1 MKESHAIG
9 AARKP
14 SAQAEVT
21 ILHPGAEHARSG
33 TAKSMARG
41 IVLTT
46 LIVAVLAALPWIG
59 STVLVQ
65 FGINLLL
72 LATLA
77 QGWNIIGGY
86 AGYPS
91 FGNSVFYGLGAYGVA
106 IAMVQ
111 YHLPFWVGMLLGLG
125 LGVAFAGLLGLAVL
139 RLKGH
144 YFAICTLGLALV
156 MTAIVSN
163 LEIAGS
169 NIGLVLP
176 LLRSEVLF
184 YELALGLLVLATL
197 AIFWL
202 SRSRYG
208 LGLIAIRENEE
219 GAAAMGIDTTLYKVM
234 AFMLSA
240 GFTALAGGIYA
251 YYITFIDPVGV
262 FDVGLN
268 VKMIIMAVFGGPG
281 SVLGPV
287 VGAFILSVVSEIL
300 ATQVTSVASLFF
312 GAVIVIAVV
321 FMPRGIVHLVQHVYR
336 VRWRYFT
343 DNVRTHRL

>member
-1 MKESHAIG
+1 
-9 AARKP
+9 
-14 SAQAEVT
+14 V
-21 ILHPGAEHARSG
+21 
-33 TAKSMARG
+33 
-41 IVLTT
+41 VLAL
-46 LIVAVLAALPWIG
+46 LIAVLAALPWIG
-59 STVLVQ
+59 NTVLVQ
-65 FGINLLL
+65 FGINVLL

-106 IAMVQ
+106 IAMVEF
-111 YHLPFWVGMLLGLG
+111 HLPFWMGMLLGLG
-125 LGVAFAGLLGLAVL
+125 LGVGFAGLLGIAVL

-176 LLRSEVLF
+176 LLSSEVLF

-197 AIFWL
+197 TIFWL
-202 SRSRYG
+202 SRSRFG
-208 LGLIAIRENEE
+208 LGLIAIRESEE
-219 GAAAMGIDTTLYKVM
+219 GAAVMGVNTTLYKVL
-234 AFMLSA
+234 ALMLSA
-240 GFTALAGGIYA
+240 AFTALAGGIYA

-262 FDVGLN
+262 FDIGLN

-287 VGAFILSVVSEIL
+287 VGAFILSVVSEVL
-300 ATQVTSVASLFF
+300 ATRVTSIASMFF
-312 GAVIVIAVV
+312 GVVIVIAVV
-321 FMPRGIVHLVQHVYR
+321 FMPRGIADFVQHINR
-336 VRWRYFT
+336 MGWRYFI

>member
-1 MKESHAIG
+1 MKSIAW
-9 AARKP
+9 
-14 SAQAEVT
+14 
-21 ILHPGAEHARSG
+21 
-33 TAKSMARG
+33 G
-41 IVLTT
+41 IVLTV
-46 LIVAVLAALPWIG
+46 IVILLAALPWMG
-59 STVLVQ
+59 NTVLVQ
-65 FGINLLL
+65 FGINVLL

-106 IAMVQ
+106 IAMAQ
-111 YHLPFWVGMLLGLG
+111 FHLPFWVGMLLGLG
-125 LGVAFAGLLGLAVL
+125 LGVAFAGVLGLAVL

-163 LEIAGS
+163 LDIAGS

-176 LLRSEVLF
+176 LLRSETLF
-184 YELALGLLVLATL
+184 YELALGLLVIATL
-197 AIFWL
+197 TIFWL
-202 SRSRYG
+202 SRSRFG

-219 GAAAMGIDTTLYKVM
+219 GAAVMGVNTTLYKVL

-240 GFTALAGGIYA
+240 AFTALAGGIYA

-262 FDVGLN
+262 FDIALN

-287 VGAFILSVVSEIL
+287 VGAFILSVVSEVL
-300 ATQVTSVASLFF
+300 ATRVTSIASMFF
-312 GAVIVIAVV
+312 GIVIVIAVV
-321 FMPRGIVHLVQHVYR
+321 FMPRGIADFVQHINR
-336 VRWRYFT
+336 MGWRYFI

>member
-1 MKESHAIG
+1 MTGG
-9 AARKP
+9 AAASP
-14 SAQAEVT
+14 QP
-21 ILHPGAEHARSG
+21 PGHDSG
-33 TAKSMARG
+33 GRAKRVAG
-41 IVLTT
+41 AIVLA
-46 LIVAVLAALPWIG
+46 IVVAVLAALPWIG
-59 STVLVQ
+59 NTVLVG
-65 FGINLLL
+65 FGISVLL
-72 LATLA
+72 LATVA
-77 QGWNIIGGY
+77 QGWNIIGGFT
-86 AGYPS
+86 GYPS

-111 YHLPFWVGMLLGLG
+111 YGLPFWVGLLLGLA

-163 LEIAGS
+163 LGIAGG

-176 LLRSEVLF
+176 LLQSEVLF
-184 YELALGLLVLATL
+184 YELALALLVLATL
-197 AIFWL
+197 TVFWL
-202 SRSRYG
+202 SRSRFG

-219 GAAAMGIDTTLYKVM
+219 GAAVMGVNTTLYKVL

-240 GFTALAGGIYA
+240 AFTALAGGIYA

-262 FDVGLN
+262 FDITLN

-287 VGAFILSVVSEIL
+287 VGAFILSAVAEVL
-300 ATQVTSVASLFF
+300 ATRLTSIASMFF
-312 GAVIVIAVV
+312 GIVIVVAVV
-321 FMPRGIVHLVQHVYR
+321 FMPRGITDLVR
-336 VRWRYFT
+336 RIRPMGWRYFI
-343 DNVRTHRL
+343 DNVKTHRL

>member
-1 MKESHAIG
+1 MKS
-9 AARKP
+9 
-14 SAQAEVT
+14 
-21 ILHPGAEHARSG
+21 
-33 TAKSMARG
+33 
-41 IVLTT
+41 IVCGSVLAV
-46 LIVAVLAALPWIG
+46 IVAMLAALPWTG
-59 STVLVQ
+59 NTVLVQ
-65 FGINLLL
+65 FGISVLL

-86 AGYPS
+86 AGFPS

-197 AIFWL
+197 TVFWL
-202 SRSRYG
+202 SRSRFG
-208 LGLIAIRENEE
+208 VGLIAIRENEE
-219 GAAAMGIDTTLYKVM
+219 GAAVMGVNTTLYKVL

-240 GFTALAGGIYA
+240 TFTALAGGIYA

-262 FDVGLN
+262 FDITLN

-287 VGAFILSVVSEIL
+287 VGAFILSAISEVL
-300 ATQVTSVASLFF
+300 ATKLTSIASMFF
-312 GAVIVIAVV
+312 GIVIVIAVV
-321 FMPRGIVHLVQHVYR
+321 FMPRGIAHLVQHIR
-336 VRWRYFT
+336 QMGWRYFI

>member
-1 MKESHAIG
+1 MKS
-9 AARKP
+9 
-14 SAQAEVT
+14 
-21 ILHPGAEHARSG
+21 
-33 TAKSMARG
+33 TAWG
-41 IVLTT
+41 IVLAA
-46 LIVAVLAALPWIG
+46 IVAALAALPWIG
-59 STVLVQ
+59 NTVLVQ
-65 FGINLLL
+65 FGISVLL

-77 QGWNIIGGY
+77 QGWNIIGGFT
-86 AGYPS
+86 GYPS

-111 YHLPFWVGMLLGLG
+111 YHLPFWAGMLLGLS

-144 YFAICTLGLALV
+144 YFAICTLGLAFV

-197 AIFWL
+197 TVFWL
-202 SRSRYG
+202 SRSRFG

-219 GAAAMGIDTTLYKVM
+219 GAAVMGVNTNLYKVL
-234 AFMLSA
+234 AFILSA
-240 GFTALAGGIYA
+240 AFTALAGGIYA
-251 YYITFIDPVGV
+251 YYITFIDPAGA
-262 FDVGLN
+262 FDIGLN

-287 VGAFILSVVSEIL
+287 VGAFILSTISEVL
-300 ATQVTSVASLFF
+300 ATKVTSIASLFF
-312 GAVIVIAVV
+312 GIVIVIAVV
-321 FMPRGIVHLVQHVYR
+321 FMPRGIVHLVQHIRR
-336 VRWRYFT
+336 VGWRYFI

>member
-1 MKESHAIG
+1 MKS
-9 AARKP
+9 
-14 SAQAEVT
+14 
-21 ILHPGAEHARSG
+21 
-33 TAKSMARG
+33 TAWG
-41 IVLTT
+41 IVLAV
-46 LIVAVLAALPWIG
+46 IVALLAALPWIG
-59 STVLVQ
+59 NTVLVQ
-65 FGINLLL
+65 FGINVLL

-77 QGWNIIGGY
+77 QGWNIIGGFT
-86 AGYPS
+86 GYPS

-125 LGVAFAGLLGLAVL
+125 LGIAFAGLLGLAVL

-163 LEIAGS
+163 LEIAGG

-197 AIFWL
+197 TIFWL
-202 SRSRYG
+202 SHSRFG

-219 GAAAMGIDTTLYKVM
+219 SAAVMGVNTTLYKVL

-240 GFTALAGGIYA
+240 AFTALAGGIYA

-262 FDVGLN
+262 FDIGLN

-287 VGAFILSVVSEIL
+287 VGAFILSVISEVL
-300 ATQVTSVASLFF
+300 ATKVTSIASMFF
-312 GAVIVIAVV
+312 GIVIVIAVV
-321 FMPRGIVHLVQHVYR
+321 FMPRGIAHLVQHIKR
-336 VRWRYFT
+336 AGWRYFI

>member
-1 MKESHAIG
+1 MKS
-9 AARKP
+9 
-14 SAQAEVT
+14 
-21 ILHPGAEHARSG
+21 
-33 TAKSMARG
+33 TAWG
-41 IVLTT
+41 IVLPV
-46 LIVAVLAALPWIG
+46 IVALFAALPWIG
-59 STVLVQ
+59 NTVLVQ
-65 FGINLLL
+65 FGINVLL

-86 AGYPS
+86 TGYPS

-197 AIFWL
+197 TIFWL
-202 SRSRYG
+202 SRSRFG

-219 GAAAMGIDTTLYKVM
+219 GAAVMGVNTTLYKVL

-240 GFTALAGGIYA
+240 AFTALAGGIYA

-262 FDVGLN
+262 FDIGLN

-281 SVLGPV
+281 SVLDPV
-287 VGAFILSVVSEIL
+287 AGAFILSAISEVL
-300 ATQVTSVASLFF
+300 ATKVTSIASMFF
-312 GAVIVIAVV
+312 GIVIVIAVM
-321 FMPRGIVHLVQHVYR
+321 FMPRGIAHLVQHIKR
-336 VRWRYFT
+336 VGWGYFI

>member
-1 MKESHAIG
+1 MKS
-9 AARKP
+9 
-14 SAQAEVT
+14 
-21 ILHPGAEHARSG
+21 
-33 TAKSMARG
+33 TAWG
-41 IVLTT
+41 IVLAV
-46 LIVAVLAALPWIG
+46 IVALLAALPWIG
-59 STVLVQ
+59 NTVLVQ
-65 FGINLLL
+65 FGINVLL

-86 AGYPS
+86 TGYPS

-125 LGVAFAGLLGLAVL
+125 LGVVFAGLLGLAVL

-197 AIFWL
+197 TIFWL
-202 SRSRYG
+202 SRSRFG

-219 GAAAMGIDTTLYKVM
+219 GAAVMGVNTTLYKVL

-240 GFTALAGGIYA
+240 AFTALAGGIYA

-262 FDVGLN
+262 FDIGLN

-287 VGAFILSVVSEIL
+287 AGAFILSTISEVL
-300 ATQVTSVASLFF
+300 ATKVTSIASMFF
-312 GAVIVIAVV
+312 GIVIVIAVM
-321 FMPRGIVHLVQHVYR
+321 FMPRGIAHLVQHIKR
-336 VRWRYFT
+336 MGWGYFI

>member
-1 MKESHAIG
+1 MKNIAW
-9 AARKP
+9 P
-14 SAQAEVT
+14 
-21 ILHPGAEHARSG
+21 
-33 TAKSMARG
+33 
-41 IVLTT
+41 IVLT

-65 FGINLLL
+65 FGISVLV

-86 AGYPS
+86 TGCPS

-106 IAMVQ
+106 IAMAQ
-111 YHLPFWVGMLLGLG
+111 YDLPFWVGMLLGLA
-125 LGVAFAGLLGLAVL
+125 LGVVFAGLLGLAVL

-156 MTAIVSN
+156 MTAVVSN
-163 LEIAGS
+163 LDIAGG

-176 LLRSEVLF
+176 LHRGEVLF
-184 YELALGLLVLATL
+184 YELALALLLLATL
-197 AIFWL
+197 TIYWL
-202 SRSRYG
+202 SRSRFG

-219 GAAAMGIDTTLYKVM
+219 GAAVMGVNTTLYKTL

-240 GFTALAGGIYA
+240 AFTALAGGIYA

-262 FDVGLN
+262 FDIGLN

-287 VGAFILSVVSEIL
+287 VGALILSAISEVL
-300 ATQVTSVASLFF
+300 ATKLTSIASMFF
-312 GAVIVIAVV
+312 GIVIVIAVV
-321 FMPRGIVHLVQHVYR
+321 FMPRGIAHLAQHVR
-336 VRWRYFT
+336 QTGWRYFI

>member
-1 MKESHAIG
+1 MKS
-9 AARKP
+9 
-14 SAQAEVT
+14 
-21 ILHPGAEHARSG
+21 
-33 TAKSMARG
+33 TAWG
-41 IVLTT
+41 IVLAV
-46 LIVAVLAALPWIG
+46 IVALLAALPWIG
-59 STVLVQ
+59 NTVLVQ
-65 FGINLLL
+65 FGINVLL

-86 AGYPS
+86 TGYPS

-125 LGVAFAGLLGLAVL
+125 LGVVFAGLLGLAVL

-163 LEIAGS
+163 LEIAGG

-197 AIFWL
+197 TIFWL
-202 SRSRYG
+202 SRSRFG

-219 GAAAMGIDTTLYKVM
+219 GAAVMGVNTTLYKVL

-240 GFTALAGGIYA
+240 AFTALAGGIYA

-262 FDVGLN
+262 FDIGLN

-287 VGAFILSVVSEIL
+287 VGAFILSAISEVL
-300 ATQVTSVASLFF
+300 ATKVTSIASMFF
-312 GAVIVIAVV
+312 GIVIVIAVV
-321 FMPRGIVHLVQHVYR
+321 FMPRGIAHLVQHIKR
-336 VRWRYFT
+336 MGWGYFF

>member
-1 MKESHAIG
+1 MKNIAWVV
-9 AARKP
+9 ALA
-14 SAQAEVT
+14 
-21 ILHPGAEHARSG
+21 
-33 TAKSMARG
+33 
-41 IVLTT
+41 
-46 LIVAVLAALPWIG
+46 LIVALLAALPWIG
-59 STVLVQ
+59 NTVLVQ
-65 FGINLLL
+65 FGISVLL

-111 YHLPFWVGMLLGLG
+111 YHLPFWAGMLLGLG

-144 YFAICTLGLALV
+144 YFAICTLGLAFV

-197 AIFWL
+197 TVFWL
-202 SRSRYG
+202 SRSRFG

-219 GAAAMGIDTTLYKVM
+219 GAAVMGVNTTLYKVL

-240 GFTALAGGIYA
+240 AFTALAGGIYA

-262 FDVGLN
+262 FDIGLN

-287 VGAFILSVVSEIL
+287 VGAFILSTVSEVL
-300 ATQVTSVASLFF
+300 ATKVTSLASMFF
-312 GAVIVIAVV
+312 GIVIVIAVV
-321 FMPRGIVHLVQHVYR
+321 FMPRGIAHLVRHIKQTG
-336 VRWRYFT
+336 WRYFI

>member
-1 MKESHAIG
+1 MKS
-9 AARKP
+9 
-14 SAQAEVT
+14 
-21 ILHPGAEHARSG
+21 
-33 TAKSMARG
+33 TAWG
-41 IVLTT
+41 IVLAV
-46 LIVAVLAALPWIG
+46 IVALLAALPWIG
-59 STVLVQ
+59 NTVLVQ
-65 FGINLLL
+65 FGINVLL

-86 AGYPS
+86 TGYPS

-125 LGVAFAGLLGLAVL
+125 LGVVFAGLLGLAVL

-197 AIFWL
+197 TIFWL
-202 SRSRYG
+202 SRSRFG

-219 GAAAMGIDTTLYKVM
+219 GAAVMGVNTTLYKVL

-240 GFTALAGGIYA
+240 SFTALAGGIYA

-262 FDVGLN
+262 FDIGLN

-287 VGAFILSVVSEIL
+287 VGAFILSAISEVL
-300 ATQVTSVASLFF
+300 ATKVTSIASMFF
-312 GAVIVIAVV
+312 GIVIVIAVM
-321 FMPRGIVHLVQHVYR
+321 FMPRGIAHLVQHIKR
-336 VRWRYFT
+336 IGWGYFI

>member
-1 MKESHAIG
+1 MKS
-9 AARKP
+9 AAW
-14 SAQAEVT
+14 
-21 ILHPGAEHARSG
+21 
-33 TAKSMARG
+33 G
-41 IVLTT
+41 IVLAV
-46 LIVAVLAALPWIG
+46 IVALLAALPWIG
-59 STVLVQ
+59 NTVLVQ
-65 FGINLLL
+65 FGINVLL

-86 AGYPS
+86 TGYPS

-197 AIFWL
+197 TIFWL
-202 SRSRYG
+202 SRSRFG

-219 GAAAMGIDTTLYKVM
+219 GAAVMGVNTTLYKVL

-240 GFTALAGGIYA
+240 SFTALAGGIYA

-262 FDVGLN
+262 FDIGLN

-281 SVLGPV
+281 SVLGPA
-287 VGAFILSVVSEIL
+287 VGAFILSAISEVL
-300 ATQVTSVASLFF
+300 ATKVTSIASMFF
-312 GAVIVIAVV
+312 GIVIVIAVM
-321 FMPRGIVHLVQHVYR
+321 FMPRGIAHLVQHIKR
-336 VRWRYFT
+336 MGWGYFI

>member
-1 MKESHAIG
+1 M
-9 AARKP
+9 
-14 SAQAEVT
+14 
-21 ILHPGAEHARSG
+21 RSI
-33 TAKSMARG
+33 AWG
-41 IVLTT
+41 IVLAV
-46 LIVAVLAALPWIG
+46 IVALLAALPWIG
-59 STVLVQ
+59 NTVLVQ
-65 FGINLLL
+65 FGINVLL

-86 AGYPS
+86 TGYPS

-106 IAMVQ
+106 IAMAQ

-125 LGVAFAGLLGLAVL
+125 VGVAFAGLLGLAVL

-156 MTAIVSN
+156 MSAIVSN

-176 LLRSEVLF
+176 LHRGEVLF
-184 YELALGLLVLATL
+184 YELALGLLMLATL
-197 AIFWL
+197 TIFWL
-202 SRSRYG
+202 ARSRFG

-219 GAAAMGIDTTLYKVM
+219 GAAVMGVNTTLYKVL

-240 GFTALAGGIYA
+240 AFTSLAGGIYA

-262 FDVGLN
+262 FDIGLN

-281 SVLGPV
+281 SVFGPV
-287 VGAFILSVVSEIL
+287 VGAFILSAISEIL
-300 ATQVTSVASLFF
+300 ATKVTSIASMFF
-312 GAVIVIAVV
+312 GIVIVIAVV
-321 FMPRGIVHLVQHVYR
+321 FMPRGIAHLVRHMR
-336 VRWRYFT
+336 RMGWRYFV